1 MFITGAGAGGFT
13 GGGGR
18 PGAGSEIPILRYE
31 NNNNIDT
38 YNYLYETGNG
48 INAQEEGDARGDGT
62 QAQGKHIGKFYYV
75 FRIEIIIIS
84 MFVGFVPGLLIANKF
99 QLFFFIFRIF
109 QLHST

>member
-1 MFITGAGAGGFT
+1 MNICAFKKSFNLHISENFSLSDTCYNNLTFSSIFVTGAGGAGGA
-13 GGGGR
+13 GR

-62 QAQGKHIGKFYYV
+62 QAQGKQYY
-75 FRIEIIIIS
+75 I
-84 MFVGFVPGLLIANKF
+84 
-99 QLFFFIFRIF
+99 
-109 QLHST
+109 

>member
-1 MFITGAGAGGFT
+1 MKILCNVSTKICTMILFIDVQNLNIHSNFSVIPHYDFATLYNGLYFLISGGGAGGFS
-13 GGGGR
+13 GAGGR

-62 QAQGKHIGKFYYV
+62 QAQGK
-75 FRIEIIIIS
+75 
-84 MFVGFVPGLLIANKF
+84 
-99 QLFFFIFRIF
+99 QL
-109 QLHST
+109 

>member
-1 MFITGAGAGGFT
+1 MVFIGAGAGGYS

-18 PGAGSEIPILRYE
+18 PGAGSDIPILRYE

-62 QAQGKHIGKFYYV
+62 QAQGTKFCSEW
-75 FRIEIIIIS
+75 EIFCS
-84 MFVGFVPGLLIANKF
+84 RSETKTKQPKPNK
-99 QLFFFIFRIF
+99 Q
-109 QLHST
+109 TVN

>member
-1 MFITGAGAGGFT
+1 MSSGGGAGGFT

-62 QAQGKHIGKFYYV
+62 QAQGKWNVHCVTITTD
-75 FRIEIIIIS
+75 IIVIC
-84 MFVGFVPGLLIANKF
+84 
-99 QLFFFIFRIF
+99 
-109 QLHST
+109 